1 MNGEFKILLIYVL
14 IYIIPIIIVVS
25 IMLIVLEG
33 VDKKLERTC
42 ALYGMEYYHDVG
54 TNCIEED
61 GTRHS
66 IAVMDCLSS
75 LKRGVCEIK
84 FIK

>member
-1 MNGEFKILLIYVL
+1 MDSFIKAVSVTLAVGIIAVVLTLIILE
-14 IYIIPIIIVVS
+14 PVS
-25 IMLIVLEG
+25 
-33 VDKKLERTC
+33 DKLQRTC
-42 ALYGMEYYHDVG
+42 ALSNMEYYYDVG

-66 IAVMDCLSS
+66 IAVMDCPQPYQ
-75 LKRGVCEIK
+75 RGTCEIK